1 MMWPVCVYVSAPRSG
16 DLNNFLMLLDDF
28 FVYKEKAMAR
38 EQPSTWM
45 LTACAGALHA
55 HGICLCLEE
64 SSQV

>member
-1 MMWPVCVYVSAPRSG
+1 MMWPVRVYVSAPRSG

-45 LTACAGALHA
+45 LTACARVLHT
-55 HGICLCLEE
+55 HGIC
-64 SSQV
+64 V

>member
-1 MMWPVCVYVSAPRSG
+1 
-16 DLNNFLMLLDDF
+16 MLLDDF